1 MPLKLLSQRP
11 SRLLFTSLLLLLSLS
26 AFAKKKDTI
35 PVVRWSDQTPGCTFD
50 RGDDG
55 FYRWGLWTSDLG
67 ITLTVDSQ
75 ELVKLTKR
83 TGRPILM
90 KLTFKYRGTSSV
102 DVPTNNMSLEF
113 VRHSKVIQT
122 SLDPDDFAA

>member
-1 MPLKLLSQRP
+1 MPLRFLPYP
-11 SRLLFTSLLLLLSLS
+11 SNRLLFPSLLLLLSLS

-35 PVVRWSDQTPGCTFD
+35 PVVRWSDQTPGCTFA

-75 ELVKLTKR
+75 ELVKVTKR
-83 TGRPILM
+83 IERPMLLR
-90 KLTFKYRGTSSV
+90 LTFKYRGTSNLFPPVQSGLTPV
-102 DVPTNNMSLEF
+102 
-113 VRHSKVIQT
+113 
-122 SLDPDDFAA
+122 